1 MYFCERRAVQ
11 FLRCKEGVNTHY
23 CIDFNLTILM
33 KKLENK
39 VAIVTGGAGSIGRT
53 TAKLFLDEGAKVLLV
68 DLNEEALKKAVDEL
82 GGKAVKY
89 CVADVS
95 KSADVQRY
103 VTQAVDSFGKI
114 DVFFNNAGIEGVVK
128 PIVDYPEEMFDKIIA
143 VNVRGVWLG
152 NKYVLPQMNDCGSII
167 ITSSVAGLLGSPNV
181 SAYITSKH
189 AGVGIM
195 RATSVEAAPRRI
207 RVNSVHPSPVDNRMM
222 RSLEEGFSPGQGAAV
237 KEQLEL
243 TIPLGR
249 YAQPNEIAKLVLF
262 LASDDSQFITGTTQV
277 IDGGINVQ

>member
-1 MYFCERRAVQ
+1 M
-11 FLRCKEGVNTHY
+11 N
-23 CIDFNLTILM
+23 
-33 KKLENK
+33 KLENK
-39 VAIVTGGAGSIGRT
+39 VAIITGGAGSIGKI
-53 TAKLFLDEGAKVLLV
+53 TAKLFLDEGAKVMLV
-68 DLNEEALKKAVDEL
+68 DLSEKDLKEAVMEL
-82 GGKAVKY
+82 ESAHVKF

-95 KSADVQRY
+95 KAVEVEHY
-103 VTQAVDSFGKI
+103 VSETVKVLGKI

-128 PIVDYPEEMFDKIIA
+128 PIIDYPEEMFDKVIA

-152 NKYVLPQMNDCGSII
+152 NKYVLPQMNDGGSII

-195 RATSVEAAPRRI
+195 RATAIEAAPRKI

-222 RSLEEGFSPGQGAAV
+222 RSLEEGFSPGHGAAV

-249 YAQPNEIAKLVLF
+249 YAEPIDIAKLVLF
-262 LASDDSQFITGTTQV
+262 LAGDDSQFITGTTQV
-277 IDGGINVQ
+277 VDGGINVQ

>member
-1 MYFCERRAVQ
+1 VDYPIHF
-11 FLRCKEGVNTHY
+11 
-23 CIDFNLTILM
+23 
-33 KKLENK
+33 KKLSKMNKLQNK
-39 VAIVTGGAGSIGRT
+39 VAIITGGAGSIGKI
-53 TAKLFLDEGAKVLLV
+53 TAKLFLEEGAKVMLV
-68 DLNEEALKKAVDEL
+68 DLKEDTLKKAVMEL
-82 GGKAVKY
+82 SSENVKF

-95 KSADVQRY
+95 KAVEVEHY
-103 VTQAVDSFGKI
+103 VNETVKVLGKI

-128 PIVDYPEEMFDKIIA
+128 PIIDYPEEMFDKVIA

-152 NKYVLPQMNDCGSII
+152 NKYVLPHMNDGGSII
-167 ITSSVAGLLGSPNV
+167 ITSSVSGLLGSPNV

-189 AGVGIM
+189 ACVGIM
-195 RATSVEAAPRRI
+195 RATSVEAAPRKI

-222 RSLEEGFSPGQGAAV
+222 RSLEEGFSPGHGVAV

-249 YAQPNEIAKLVLF
+249 YAEPIEIAKLVLF

-277 IDGGINVQ
+277 VDGGINVQ

>member
-1 MYFCERRAVQ
+1 
-11 FLRCKEGVNTHY
+11 
-23 CIDFNLTILM
+23 M

-39 VAIVTGGAGSIGRT
+39 VAIITGGAGSIGMT
-53 TAKLFLDEGAKVLLV
+53 TAKLFLEEGAKVLLV
-68 DLNEEALKKAVDEL
+68 DLEEEPLKKAVKEL
-82 GGKAVKY
+82 GGKAVQY
-89 CVADVS
+89 CVADVT

-103 VTQAVDSFGKI
+103 VDTAVKAFGKI
-114 DVFFNNAGIEGVVK
+114 DVFFNNAGIEGTVK
-128 PIVDYPEEMFDKIIA
+128 PIVDYPEEMFDKVIA

-152 NKYVLPQMNDCGSII
+152 NKYVLPHMNDGGSII

-181 SAYITSKH
+181 SAYIISKH

-195 RATSVEAAPRRI
+195 RATSVEAAPRKI

-222 RSLEEGFSPGQGAAV
+222 RSLEEGFSPGQGDAV
-237 KEQLEL
+237 KKQLEL

-249 YAQPNEIAKLVLF
+249 YAKPIEIAKLVLF